1 MPIEYRLT
9 AVDRA
14 PDAVDGR
21 MLDPLPVTLHAELD
35 QLLDRFRAGGAELVV
50 VLQPDPLP
58 RLPALIDQVAYRV
71 VAEAL
76 TNASRH
82 GAELPTDLRITATQE
97 QPTIRVRS
105 ALLDRSAPTDRSAAA
120 TVGTGHGLSNL
131 LGRVTAAGGR
141 FSAGVDDG
149 RWSVDCVLPLEGS
162 A

>member
-1 MPIEYRLT
+1 M
-9 AVDRA
+9 
-14 PDAVDGR
+14 
-21 MLDPLPVTLHAELD
+21 TLHSELD

-97 QPTIRVRS
+97 QLTI
-105 ALLDRSAPTDRSAAA
+105 
-120 TVGTGHGLSNL
+120 
-131 LGRVTAAGGR
+131 RVTAAGGR